1 MSVNLVYMLSGDLVI
16 ADVKEITVQDRLIGY
31 QLDNPHRADIMDP
44 SMMGGPGGP
53 GGPGGGPGAAGGED
67 DADSLKDLYGKD
79 MLKGHQKDPRVGDPS
94 RFLSEK
100 PPLIKDNKEQVTI
113 DINLVPWQPLAKLP
127 TFTLPADKIVCV
139 FEPVR
144 DLLRA
149 YNEKIEAEMGAV
161 NGGTNIKKSNPKSV
175 KQILDELDNKVKE

>member
-1 MSVNLVYMLSGDLVI
+1 MLSGDLVI
-16 ADVKEITVQDRLIGY
+16 ADVKEITVQERLIGY

-44 SMMGGPGGP
+44 SMMGGGP
-53 GGPGGGPGAAGGED
+53 GGPGMGGAGGSD

-79 MLKGHQKDPRVGDPS
+79 MLKGHSKDSRVGDPS
-94 RFLSEK
+94 RFLTDK

-175 KQILDELDNKVKE
+175 KQILDELDKKTKE